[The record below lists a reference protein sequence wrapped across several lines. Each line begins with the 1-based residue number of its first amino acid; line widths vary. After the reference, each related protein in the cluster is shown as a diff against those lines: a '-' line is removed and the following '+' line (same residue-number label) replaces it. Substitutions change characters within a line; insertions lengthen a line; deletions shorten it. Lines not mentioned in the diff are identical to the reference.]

1 MQVIVKAA
9 IKNGSFPWA
18 LYPFSRFHVGGP
30 ASFQSIALDGRWRP
44 VFYHVL
50 LSVSSNRIFFHGW
63 IRGIYCWRECQ
74 GTLYS
79 FDLSKLNDFVPS
91 TAFRKT
97 QMVVWFL
104 CLCAS
109 WTLSPKVAGPTST
122 LVMPT
127 TPMTFWCIVSW
138 CAMQWAGGKVVQVGL
153 VKRTWMAL
161 DIWEWYVGQRIWQFR
176 LWAGLGED
184 LWSNW
189 WFVYICVM

>member
-1 MQVIVKAA
+1 MVLFLGQYIH
-9 IKNGSFPWA
+9 
-18 LYPFSRFHVGGP
+18 FHVFTLEGRP
-30 ASFQSIALDGRWRP
+30 PFNQSPWTGDEDQCSTMFYW
-44 VFYHVL
+44 VFPQIVY
-50 LSVSSNRIFFHGW
+50 FFHGW
-63 IRGIYCWRECQ
+63 ICGIYCWRECQ
-74 GTLYS
+74 GTLHT

-122 LVMPT
+122 WVMPT

-138 CAMQWAGGKVVQVGL
+138 CATQWAGGKVVQAGL

-189 WFVYICVM
+189 WFVLCS